1 MIILG
6 LLLEVMDLSGAD
18 LDNVTRPRLPANA
31 AVDDRQRSILHLPHA
46 AELLRYQRHAG
57 RAQHSLYGAA
67 LSFTRTH
74 FRASVVTYDDPIF
87 SPREID
93 NTLGLKTRSGEML
106 AVLVP
111 WLIVELRPLPVVSSS
126 MKVEV
131 YCFTPPESTLCYLP
145 ETATHWKHR
154 QDRNLRLDISW
165 KLPLLSSVDRGNLGL
180 HKGRHLVEFA

>member
-87 SPREID
+87 SPRERGHRSCVPDSEILIAVVED
-93 NTLGLKTRSGEML
+93 RIRALDVLFLQIAEPFGERLELAFQIQIFEPLGRPNSCAGIVG
-106 AVLVP
+106 AV
-111 WLIVELRPLPVVSSS
+111 
-126 MKVEV
+126 MA
-131 YCFTPPESTLCYLP
+131 Y
-145 ETATHWKHR
+145 
-154 QDRNLRLDISW
+154 
-165 KLPLLSSVDRGNLGL
+165 SV
-180 HKGRHLVEFA
+180 KYWT